1 MNSIYGIINI
11 ELFYPFEFLKNL
23 IYKVKIIYWNLKCR
37 SNSNLIF
44 TINEKTRDSWL
55 YSANLQYCEIAA
67 YDKLHFCCYCCW
79 LTQLHLTL
87 CDPLD
92 CSTPDFPIHHH
103 LLEFGQTHVHW
114 VSDAIQPSRPQPSPS
129 PPAFNRAQHQGLFQW
144 VCSLYQVAKIL
155 ELYPQNKSLQCI
167 FSIDFL

>member
-55 YSANLQYCEIAA
+55 HSANLQYCEIAA
-67 YDKLHFCCYCCW
+67 YDKLHFCCYCCS

-87 CDPLD
+87 WPTGLQHARL
-92 CSTPDFPIHHH
+92 PY
-103 LLEFGQTHVHW
+103 
-114 VSDAIQPSRPQPSPS
+114 PS
-129 PPAFNRAQHQGLFQW
+129 PPPRVWSNSRPLSQWCHPTILSSAIPFSSCLQSCPGSGSFPMSLLFA
-144 VCSLYQVAKIL
+144 SGG
-155 ELYPQNKSLQCI
+155 QNIGALS
-167 FSIDFL
+167 SE